1 MPGRAVSVVG
11 APTYNRQ
18 MIQHPTIWTVGHSNH
33 DFERFADLV
42 DRHRIAFLLD
52 VRSYPYS
59 RFAPHFNRE
68 QLQATIGTRGISYV
82 FLGRAL
88 GGRPQREE
96 HFDADG
102 HALYSEMAQEP
113 AFIAAIDRVL
123 EGAGKH
129 RVALLCSCGQ
139 PQECH
144 RRLLIGKVLCDNGA
158 ELRHILP
165 DATVLTERSVSTG
178 EIVPESLFG
187 HDEQSWRSTRSVSH
201 RRRLSASS
209 AG

>member
-1 MPGRAVSVVG
+1 
-11 APTYNRQ
+11 
-18 MIQHPTIWTVGHSNH
+18 
-33 DFERFADLV
+33 
-42 DRHRIAFLLD
+42 
-52 VRSYPYS
+52 
-59 RFAPHFNRE
+59 
-68 QLQATIGTRGISYV
+68 
-82 FLGRAL
+82 
-88 GGRPQREE
+88 
-96 HFDADG
+96 
-102 HALYSEMAQEP
+102 
-113 AFIAAIDRVL
+113 
-123 EGAGKH
+123 
-129 RVALLCSCGQ
+129 LLCSCGQ

-178 EIVPESLFG
+178 ETVPESLFG

>member
-1 MPGRAVSVVG
+1 
-11 APTYNRQ
+11 
-18 MIQHPTIWTVGHSNH
+18 MIQHPAIWTVGHSNH

-68 QLQATIGTRGISYV
+68 QLQATIGARGISYV
-82 FLGRAL
+82 FLGLAL

-113 AFIAAIDRVL
+113 AFIAAIRRVL

-178 EIVPESLFG
+178 ETVPESLFG

>member
-1 MPGRAVSVVG
+1 VISVVG
-11 APTYNRQ
+11 GSTYNHK
-18 MIQHPTIWTVGHSNH
+18 MIQHPTVWTVGHSNH
-33 DFERFADLV
+33 DFERFAGLV
-42 DRHRIAFLLD
+42 DSQRIAFLLD

-68 QLQATIGTRGISYV
+68 HLQPAIEARGISYV
-82 FLGRAL
+82 FLGLAL
-88 GGRPQREE
+88 GGRPQRED

-113 AFIAAIDRVL
+113 AFVAAIRRVL
-123 EGAGKH
+123 EGAGKY

-139 PQECH
+139 PRECH
-144 RRLLIGKVLCDNGA
+144 RRLLIGKVLCDSGA

-165 DATVLTERSVSTG
+165 DATVLTESSVPTG
-178 EIVPESLFG
+178 EIAPEPLFG

-209 AG
+209 TG